1 VAPSTSTL
9 TVTRKKIMKRK
20 KARRA
25 YGPRAQRREAIEDT
39 SIPLAE
45 RLQIERKQ
53 IFKAMG
59 IVSCCRYAGDSMLVA
74 HDDMPEPNLI
84 DALQAAH
91 DVLDDVAD
99 ELQLLIEE
107 REK

>member
-1 VAPSTSTL
+1 
-9 TVTRKKIMKRK
+9 MERK
-20 KARRA
+20 KAPRA
-25 YGPRAQRREAIEDT
+25 HGARAQRREAIADT

-59 IVSCCRYAGDSMLVA
+59 IVSCCRYASDSMLVA
-74 HDDMPEPNLI
+74 HDDTPEPTLI
-84 DALQAAH
+84 DALQAAY

>member
-1 VAPSTSTL
+1 
-9 TVTRKKIMKRK
+9 MGRK
-20 KARRA
+20 KAPRA
-25 YGPRAQRREAIEDT
+25 HGARAQRREAITDT

-59 IVSCCRYAGDSMLVA
+59 IVSCCRYASDSMLVA
-74 HDDMPEPNLI
+74 HDDTPEPNLI
-84 DALQAAH
+84 DALQAAY